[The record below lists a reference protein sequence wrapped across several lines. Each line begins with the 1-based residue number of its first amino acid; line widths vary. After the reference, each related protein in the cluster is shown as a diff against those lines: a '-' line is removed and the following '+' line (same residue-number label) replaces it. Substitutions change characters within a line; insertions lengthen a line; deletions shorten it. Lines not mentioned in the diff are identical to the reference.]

1 MLQGRK
7 RRKWRCGLYFIQY
20 IEIMDSPIAA
30 TIDHALQ
37 DSFQP
42 GGPPAVPQV
51 GRAIRA
57 LRKARGMTL
66 QALALASGVSAGM
79 LSEIERDQA
88 NPSLRVLSQIR
99 NALGAPISALFEE
112 PAHPASDPA
121 FVRRS
126 AHRPWLE
133 LGYMSKE
140 LLSPGGPHN
149 LQFMILHIPP
159 LGDSGEKPLS
169 YPAEKGGMLL
179 EGALYLSVNGR
190 EVLLGVGDS
199 FLFDSLDP
207 HSFRNPLN
215 QKARVLWIMG
225 AVPVE
230 RHL

>member
-1 MLQGRK
+1 MLQGKK
-7 RRKWRCGLYFIQY
+7 RQKRRCGLYFLQY
-20 IEIMDSPIAA
+20 IGIMDSPIAA
-30 TIDHALQ
+30 TIDYALQ

-42 GGPPAVPQV
+42 GGAPAVPQV

-140 LLSPGGPHN
+140 LLSPGGPQN

-215 QKARVLWIMG
+215 QTARVLWIMG